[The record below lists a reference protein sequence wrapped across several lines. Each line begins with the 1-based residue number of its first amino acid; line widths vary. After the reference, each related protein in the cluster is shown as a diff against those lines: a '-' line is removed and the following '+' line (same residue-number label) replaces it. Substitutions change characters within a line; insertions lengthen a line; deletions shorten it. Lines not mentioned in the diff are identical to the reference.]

1 MPPSCLRVSLSL
13 PSGLHP
19 TDVCTST
26 CLPIYYPVLA
36 SLEDDDVIPTGSR
49 LSDLRVVAEVQTPLS
64 GSTHPGWLQYGSN
77 LTIRRGR
84 NEIQYLHRSPR
95 GIPTT
100 PMAAE
105 RHLKELRSSV
115 AYGRCIDG
123 KAPRFPQDRFFPFG
137 HPLTHPR
144 VQRAPGA
151 T

>member
-36 SLEDDDVIPTGSR
+36 SWKDDDVIPTGSR
-49 LSDLRVVAEVQTPLS
+49 LSDLRVVAEEQTPLS

-123 KAPRFPQDRFFPFG
+123 RAPRFP
-137 HPLTHPR
+137 
-144 VQRAPGA
+144 
-151 T
+151 